1 MDPRVLAS
9 AHQAATLPLCPVRCA
24 PASQSISCSWNKLLG
39 LRGLFLLRGI
49 ILLHPRA
56 WPASFRP
63 LRKCY
68 LFKEGETL
76 FEAVCSFPSER
87 LTLLNLSN

>member
-68 LFKEGETL
+68 LFKEGKL
-76 FEAVCSFPSER
+76 FLKLFVLFLHSA
-87 LTLLNLSN
+87 